1 MHFDRQLVKILTGSD
16 RLKPAM
22 QAANV
27 AGSSRPKAGVAA
39 SEVIATKQ
47 SSD

>member
-27 AGSSRPKAGVAA
+27 AGSSRPKAVLAVT
-39 SEVIATKQ
+39 EVTA
-47 SSD
+47 